1 MTRNPPSLSCISP
14 ASEAIGIA
22 EQFAIRRMEDLA
34 MLGKITKRDRNGSGT
49 ISRLSQQDAVIS
61 RERAN
66 WLRQQSDRQ
75 FREGQL
81 QAALATC
88 QEALAIYREIGD
100 REAESHSLEAI
111 VRAYAYLNGW
121 S

>member
-1 MTRNPPSLSCISP
+1 
-14 ASEAIGIA
+14 
-22 EQFAIRRMEDLA
+22 
-34 MLGKITKRDRNGSGT
+34 MLRKIVERDRNSNST
-49 ISRLSQQDAVIS
+49 ISRLSQPEAAIS

-66 WLRQQSDRQ
+66 WLQQQSDRQ

-81 QAALATC
+81 QAALASC

-100 REAESHSLEAI
+100 REAESRALNAI
-111 VRAYAYLNGW
+111 VRAYAYLSGW